1 MSRCFPYPPPG
12 YEKKARPED
21 IDLLKK
27 VNHFSLIFCVDKR
40 GLGVWGVGT
49 GEGKEEKMGF
59 ERAVKVV
66 LHKEQYV
73 KRLLLPCVL
82 EKNRER
88 KHKKE
93 KRDKEKKEKGRSDG
107 KHREKKERKEKSKEK
122 KKDKEKDRDKDREKS
137 SATDEKG
144 VERKHEDH
152 NGENLHP
159 KEDERGK
166 QKGNSTEERRAATQ
180 FESFDGDKFHR
191 KEERGKEK
199 ISSSEEKKLVL
210 PFQSH
215 YGEKPL
221 RTSPPVEET
230 ESSEFVLELC
240 RRIRDE
246 EEATGSQLAEGYT
259 GTARKKDEGIE
270 KFAVKDSGML
280 AEGKEKYNDKRVDR
294 KMDGQRIRDGSKN
307 GVVQNLGGV
316 VENRVEGIPRSM
328 DERRVEGKEKSK
340 GREGD
345 DKRGDKRK
353 SKDREKDS
361 QGKVKDREKE
371 KKKEKAKEKS
381 EHKTKDKDMMK
392 DLNKNAPIALHNETA
407 HLSQDCY
414 SAAAEG
420 NPKKRK
426 DIEMNGFLHDS
437 ELRPNKLPRPTSH
450 SLTENDKK
458 LEPYQCSSPFTSDN
472 QEAVNNLKVDKTCDS
487 QRAANNFKVDSKER
501 KLNGITATHP
511 LPVSSS
517 KPSSS
522 TGNQAS
528 RKSPH
533 PDTKYLSQ
541 VLSVP
546 RMDEWS
552 EFDDQDWLFS
562 SKKSPVKKPDVD
574 SVGVKQEVRVW
585 AEALQIE
592 SVDVFALPYV
602 IPY

>member
-27 VNHFSLIFCVDKR
+27 
-40 GLGVWGVGT
+40 
-49 GEGKEEKMGF
+49 
-59 ERAVKVV
+59 
-66 LHKEQYV
+66 
-73 KRLLLPCVL
+73 
-82 EKNRER
+82 EKNREK

-93 KRDKEKKEKGRSDG
+93 KRDKDKKEGKEKREKGRNDG

-122 KKDKEKDRDKDREKS
+122 KKDKEKDRDKDKEKS

-144 VERKHEDH
+144 FARKHEDH
-152 NGENLHP
+152 NGENLYP

-166 QKGNSTEERRAATQ
+166 KKGNSTEERRAATQ
-180 FESFDGDKFHR
+180 FESFDGDKLHR

-199 ISSSEEKKLVL
+199 ISSSEEKKPVL
-210 PFQSH
+210 PFQSY

-230 ESSEFVLELC
+230 EGSEFVLELC

-259 GTARKKDEGIE
+259 GTARKKDEDIE

-307 GVVQNLGGV
+307 GVV
-316 VENRVEGIPRSM
+316 ENRVEGIPGSM

-353 SKDREKDS
+353 SKDREKDN

-371 KKKEKAKEKS
+371 KKKEKVKERS
-381 EHKTKDKDMMK
+381 EHKTKDKDKMK
-392 DLNKNAPIALHNETA
+392 DLNKNAPIALHHETS

-414 SAAAEG
+414 SAAAEV

-458 LEPYQCSSPFTSDN
+458 LEPYQRSSPFTSDN
-472 QEAVNNLKVDKTCDS
+472 QEAVNNLKVDKTCDG

-501 KLNGITATHP
+501 KLNGITAACP
-511 LPVSSS
+511 LLVSSS

-522 TGNQAS
+522 TANQVADAS

-533 PDTKYLSQ
+533 PDTMYLSQ
-541 VLSVP
+541 VLRVP

-552 EFDDQDWLFS
+552 EFDDQEWLFS

-574 SVGVKQEVRVW
+574 SVGVKQEVRIW